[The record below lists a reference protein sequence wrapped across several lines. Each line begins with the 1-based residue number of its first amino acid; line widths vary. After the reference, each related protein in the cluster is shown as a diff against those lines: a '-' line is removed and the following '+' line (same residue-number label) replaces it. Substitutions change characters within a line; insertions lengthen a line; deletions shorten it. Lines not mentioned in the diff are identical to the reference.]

1 MIHGDN
7 SPAVDRKNEK
17 TTSCPCGVSMG
28 EDEREIL
35 PDKTGTTLVSVFL
48 FYTFVD
54 LKGVVQ
60 PIQEKVEP
68 GFYRIKESV
77 QDKVY
82 GKTGKESID
91 AFVL

>member
-7 SPAVDRKNEK
+7 SPAVDSNNEK
-17 TTSCPCGVSMG
+17 TTSCPCEVGRR

-48 FYTFVD
+48 FYTVSN
-54 LKGVVQ
+54 LKGMVQ
-60 PIQEKVEP
+60 SIQEKVEP

-82 GKTGKESID
+82 GKTGKESIE

>member
-1 MIHGDN
+1 MKPFFIR
-7 SPAVDRKNEK
+7 V
-17 TTSCPCGVSMG
+17 TGVLWR
-28 EDEREIL
+28 RE
-35 PDKTGTTLVSVFL
+35 L

-54 LKGVVQ
+54 RKSMVQ
-60 PIQEKVEP
+60 SIQEKVEP

-91 AFVL
+91 ALVL